1 VSADS
6 VPPEWEETSRDPDP
20 VRDLGYEMIDLEVF
34 ETEEE
39 ETDRYMFLP
48 GRKDMLADDAF
59 IVASEGAVCDVDDR
73 L

>member
-1 VSADS
+1 MSADS
-6 VPPEWEETSRDPDP
+6 VPPEWKETSRDPDP

-59 IVASEGAVCDVDDR
+59 IVASAGAVCDVDER